1 MMDVLIVCGGT
12 GGHLSPGIAV
22 AEELR
27 RKGHQCR
34 LLISQK
40 QVDSALVQ
48 KYPHLEFIK
57 VPGRAFSGGLF
68 ARIRSLCAPFSK
80 FPICTRT
87 FKSRSTRCSI
97 TLWWFFISWLRLGR
111 PLDAFALCLT

>member
-1 MMDVLIVCGGT
+1 MAFNLGKCPPLSGGVNYD
-12 GGHLSPGIAV
+12 GRSHCLWGHRRTSVSGIAV

-48 KYPHLEFIK
+48 KYHLEFIK

-68 ARIRSLCAPFSK
+68 ARIRSLYALSK
-80 FPICTRT
+80 FPICART
-87 FKSRSTRCSI
+87 FKSRSTRRSI
-97 TLWWFFISWLRLGR
+97 TLWFFI
-111 PLDAFALCLT
+111 A